1 MVKKRTTPEPP
12 RGSRRPHLF
21 APKLQISPTSTV
33 KIVEK
38 TTVFRVQEAKILE
51 KTSIFRVLELKIVEK
66 TSVFRDL
73 ERQRVYIECQEG
85 LQSVSKANNREN

>member
-1 MVKKRTTPEPP
+1 MRLQGPA
-12 RGSRRPHLF
+12 
-21 APKLQISPTSTV
+21 APAAKMDVNCKIGR

-38 TTVFRVQEAKILE
+38 TSVLLVREAKILE
-51 KTSIFRVLELKIVEK
+51 KTSVFRVLVLKIVEK

-73 ERQRVYIECQEG
+73 GRQRVSRESPEC